1 MKKDSSD
8 KQTEQKPNNLGELIK
23 TGGPGRPMGSKN
35 KIPKSLQ
42 ADLKECYD
50 RLGGVDGLVRFCKRN
65 DKNKERFYGWVI
77 GLLPKEVN
85 LTGHVTHSLDKL
97 SDQELIDIVKGQAE
111 SMKMIGQG
119 SQGTDYIEGENNNK

>member
-1 MKKDSSD
+1 
-8 KQTEQKPNNLGELIK
+8 
-23 TGGPGRPMGSKN
+23 MGSKN

-50 RLGGVDGLVRFCKRN
+50 RLGGVDGLVGFCKRN

-97 SDQELIDIVKGQAE
+97 SDQELIEIINGQATKAIDIE
-111 SMKMIGQG
+111 SDDDTP
-119 SQGTDYIEGENNNK
+119 SLPPSNHLTP